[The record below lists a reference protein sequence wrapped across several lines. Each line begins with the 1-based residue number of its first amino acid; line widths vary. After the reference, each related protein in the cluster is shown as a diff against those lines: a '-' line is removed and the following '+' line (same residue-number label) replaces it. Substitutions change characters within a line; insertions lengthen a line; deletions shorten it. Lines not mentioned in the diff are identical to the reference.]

1 MDRVFDQVV
10 FSSLVIFFDATRRHF
25 KQTKLTSFQR
35 QLNLY
40 GFRRLTQ
47 GADAGAYY
55 HEKFLRARP
64 ALCQQMVRQKVKGTG
79 HKQPADA
86 KTEPNFYLMPVV
98 GEPNTTLHGF
108 GGQHHESMMEP
119 QVMYTAASGLVE
131 TVNPSSTGSD
141 SPAAGVM
148 SGEEV
153 ASSAPALADGFF
165 STSSRNMYSRL
176 PPVTLGPMSPMSPG
190 MRGAAHLLQGIAAG
204 HAGTLSMPMESLSS
218 NSYRPPKDNEA
229 DAPGTSFLQP
239 RISSSSNFHASYS
252 NDPTNTTS
260 TTTTPKTSW
269 SG

>member
-1 MDRVFDQVV
+1 LRFLRNRVLDLA
-10 FSSLVIFFDATRRHF
+10 FSLLLIFFDGRHF

-86 KTEPNFYLMPVV
+86 KTEPNFYLMPIV

-108 GGQHHESMMEP
+108 QHHESMMEP
-119 QVMYTAASGLVE
+119 QVLYTAASGMVE
-131 TVNPSSTGSD
+131 TVDPRPAVCVSAAAFAAGTATNPSAETCY
-141 SPAAGVM
+141 
-148 SGEEV
+148 
-153 ASSAPALADGFF
+153 SAPAPADGFY

-176 PPVTLGPMSPMSPG
+176 PPVTLGPTSPMSPG
-190 MRGAAHLLQGIAAG
+190 LRGAAHLLQGIAAG
-204 HAGTLSMPMESLSS
+204 HAGTLSMPMVSLSADS
-218 NSYRPPKDNEA
+218 STLSKDNET
-229 DAPGTSFLQP
+229 DPPTTSFLQP
-239 RISSSSNFHASYS
+239 RISSSSNFHATY
-252 NDPTNTTS
+252 DQTA
-260 TTTTPKTSW
+260 TPKKSW